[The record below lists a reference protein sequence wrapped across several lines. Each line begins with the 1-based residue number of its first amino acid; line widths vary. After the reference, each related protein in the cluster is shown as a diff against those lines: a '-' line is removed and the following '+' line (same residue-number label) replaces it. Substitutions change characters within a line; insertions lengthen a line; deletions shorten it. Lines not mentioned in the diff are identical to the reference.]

1 MSKATLTSEHGFGLI
16 STIVAM
22 VLLGIA
28 VTALSSSGMMVLAI
42 HTDSAVRSAATAIAA
57 SYLEEVKARGP
68 KTLTS
73 ESALKVNADG
83 MDSQNGSFTRSLE
96 VAPEAELPYT
106 KRVTVKVQY
115 PNGMGRT
122 GTVKLVTVIYE
133 GDDRK

>member
-22 VLLGIA
+22 VLLGVA
-28 VTALSSSGMMVLAI
+28 VTALSSSGMTVLAV
-42 HTDSAVRSAATAIAA
+42 HTDSAVRSAATALAA
-57 SYLEEVKARGP
+57 SYLEEVKARRP
-68 KTLTS
+68 STLTS
-73 ESALKVNADG
+73 ESATTVTADG
-83 MDSQNGSFTRSLE
+83 MDDQNGSFTRSLE

-106 KRVTVKVQY
+106 KRVTVEVVY
-115 PNGMGRT
+115 PNGMGRI